1 LKILVVEDDPQI
13 ARLIADRLSA
23 AQMVV
28 DCVAS
33 VGDAHIALDQ
43 FQYDVAIVDRWLPDG
58 DGIALMQKRGGTPGC
73 RFLVVTAMGE
83 VEDRIDGL
91 DSGADDYLVKPFDAD
106 ELLARVRTLLRRT
119 GTEHGTDLRI
129 GNVAF
134 SVGSA
139 TVVVDGET
147 LRLPR
152 RELAILEALIRRGNR
167 VVLRED
173 LVNAVYSLDDEI
185 ESNSLDAQ
193 ISRLRRRLDKHGG
206 EVNIR
211 AVRGIGYFI
220 EKARN

>member
-1 LKILVVEDDPQI
+1 MKILVVEDDPQV

-28 DCVAS
+28 DCVGS
-33 VGDAHIALDQ
+33 VGDAEIALDQ

-58 DGIALMQKRGGTPGC
+58 DGIALIHKRGSTSRC
-73 RFLVVTAMGE
+73 RFLIVTAMGE

-119 GTEHGTDLRI
+119 GAEHGTDLRI
-129 GNVAF
+129 GNVTF

-152 RELAILEALIRRGNR
+152 RELAILEAFMRRGNR

-173 LVNAVYSLDDEI
+173 LIDAVYSLDDEI

-193 ISRLRRRLDKHGG
+193 ISRLRGRLDKHGG
-206 EVNIR
+206 GVNIR